1 MSLKAIDDLLVK
13 VQQNEPVEPLTAPD
27 GERVWNVENKVDN
40 VSDKVDKADVDDA
53 PSEEKLTHLEQ
64 FRKDKEE
71 YLAKQGEGTQEDG
84 KADDLS
90 HANKIDDNSHTDEV
104 DDYGNKVPKSK
115 TYTEEEV
122 QAMIRKRLKLHHE
135 ERQTQEQR
143 PTVQELRDKHLTNE
157 EFQHEQS
164 SEQPWEVQ
172 LESHIK
178 QTVQKIETEKQQ
190 HAWQAEQQRAQADF
204 EHRFTGGMAK
214 YADFSEVVSGKPITN
229 GIMMAARSMP
239 DPAAF
244 IYAAAKQQPKEL
256 ERIAAITD
264 PYVLAAEVGRL
275 EERMKKARLVSKAPK
290 PPTKTRGDIADK
302 GNVRGNLDDL
312 IRSDAKRKMSRR

>member
-1 MSLKAIDDLLVK
+1 MSIKAIDDLLIK
-13 VQQNEPVEPLTAPD
+13 VQQDIPVEPLVAPR
-27 GERVWNVENKVDN
+27 ETENVTESLPVGTHT
-40 VSDKVDKADVDDA
+40 DKNDPQEGD
-53 PSEEKLTHLEQ
+53 SEEKLTHLEQ

-71 YLAKQGEGTQEDG
+71 YLSKQSET
-84 KADDLS
+84 LP
-90 HANKIDDNSHTDEV
+90 TDEQTSDLTTQKANDKAQDSQET

-115 TYTEEEV
+115 VYTEEEV

-135 ERQTQEQR
+135 EKAQPIQPQYQPQQQQYAPQEGTQ
-143 PTVQELRDKHLTNE
+143 DD
-157 EFQHEQS
+157 QS
-164 SEQPWEVQ
+164 SELPWEVQ

-190 HAWQAEQQRAQADF
+190 HQWQAEQQRAQSEF
-204 EHRFTGGMAK
+204 ERKFTTGMAK
-214 YADFSEVVSGKPITN
+214 YTDFTDVVAGKPITN
-229 GIMMAARSMP
+229 GIMMAARSMA

-275 EERMKKARLVSKAPK
+275 EERMKKARNISKAPK
-290 PPTKTRGDIADK
+290 PPTQTRGDIAD
-302 GNVRGNLDDL
+302 RGMTKSSLDDL
-312 IRSDAKRKMSRR
+312 IRADAKRKLGRR

>member
-1 MSLKAIDDLLVK
+1 MSLKAIDDLLIK
-13 VQQNEPVEPLTAPD
+13 VQNNDPVEPLAVAKEAEDT
-27 GERVWNVENKVDN
+27 VESVPVEANTEK
-40 VSDKVDKADVDDA
+40 DDSQSGD
-53 PSEEKLTHLEQ
+53 SEEKLTHLEK

-71 YLAKQGEGTQEDG
+71 YLSQQSEPEQE
-84 KADDLS
+84 S
-90 HANKIDDNSHTDEV
+90 EVNDNSDDKKTVELSQDT

-115 TYTEEEV
+115 VYTEEEV

-135 ERQTQEQR
+135 EKQQQPPPQYQPPQQQYEQ
-143 PTVQELRDKHLTNE
+143 PIGETSHDQ
-157 EFQHEQS
+157 

-178 QTVQKIETEKQQ
+178 QTVQKLETEKSQM
-190 HAWQAEQQRAQADF
+190 AWQAEQQRVQQEF
-204 EHRFTGGMAK
+204 EQKFTTGMSK
-214 YADFSEVVSGKPITN
+214 YADFTDVVAGKPITN
-229 GIMMAARSMP
+229 GIMMAARSMA

-275 EERMKKARLVSKAPK
+275 EERMKKARTVSKAPK
-290 PPTKTRGDIADK
+290 PATKTRGDMADK

-312 IRSDAKRKMSRR
+312 IISDAKPKLGRR

>member
-13 VQQNEPVEPLTAPD
+13 VQHNEPVEPLTVPKEAED
-27 GERVWNVENKVDN
+27 TVESVPVEANA
-40 VSDKVDKADVDDA
+40 DKDDSQSGD
-53 PSEEKLTHLEQ
+53 SEEKLTHLEQ

-71 YLAKQGEGTQEDG
+71 YLSKQNDTLQPDEQSSDLSDQKAADKAQDTQE
-84 KADDLS
+84 
-90 HANKIDDNSHTDEV
+90 T

-115 TYTEEEV
+115 VYTEEEV

-135 ERQTQEQR
+135 ERQAQPTPQYQPQQQQYEQ
-143 PTVQELRDKHLTNE
+143 PIGDVS
-157 EFQHEQS
+157 HEQ

-178 QTVQKIETEKQQ
+178 QTVQKLETEKQQ
-190 HAWQAEQQRAQADF
+190 VAWQAEQQRVQQDF
-204 EHRFTGGMAK
+204 EHKFTTGMSK
-214 YADFSEVVSGKPITN
+214 YADFTDVVAGKPITN
-229 GIMMAARSMP
+229 GIMMAARSMA

-275 EERMKKARLVSKAPK
+275 EERMKKARTVSKAPK
-290 PPTKTRGDIADK
+290 PVTKTRGDIADK

-312 IRSDAKRKMSRR
+312 IRHDAKRKLSRR

>member
-1 MSLKAIDDLLVK
+1 MSIKSVDDLLIK
-13 VQQNEPVEPLTAPD
+13 VQQDVPVEPLIEQKSP
-27 GERVWNVENKVDN
+27 ESEKVSENEVKSEKVSEELSEN
-40 VSDKVDKADVDDA
+40 
-53 PSEEKLTHLEQ
+53 EEKLTDLEK

-71 YLAKQGEGTQEDG
+71 YLAKQNDTLQPEEQTS
-84 KADDLS
+84 DLS
-90 HANKIDDNSHTDEV
+90 DKKEDIKGQDQQET

-135 ERQTQEQR
+135 EKVQQQPQYQPPVQQ
-143 PTVQELRDKHLTNE
+143 PTED
-157 EFQHEQS
+157 FQHDQS

-172 LESHIK
+172 LENHIK
-178 QTVQKIETEKQQ
+178 QTVQKLETEKSQV
-190 HAWQAEQQRAQADF
+190 AWQAEQQRVQSEF
-204 EHRFTGGMAK
+204 ETRFTSGMNK
-214 YADFSEVVSGKPITN
+214 YADFTDVVAGKPITN
-229 GIMMAARSMP
+229 GIMMAARSMA

-275 EERMKKARLVSKAPK
+275 EERMKKARTVSKAPK
-290 PPTKTRGDIADK
+290 PPTKTKGDIADK
-302 GNVRGNLDDL
+302 GNVRQNLDDL
-312 IRSDAKRKMSRR
+312 IRQDAKRKLGRR